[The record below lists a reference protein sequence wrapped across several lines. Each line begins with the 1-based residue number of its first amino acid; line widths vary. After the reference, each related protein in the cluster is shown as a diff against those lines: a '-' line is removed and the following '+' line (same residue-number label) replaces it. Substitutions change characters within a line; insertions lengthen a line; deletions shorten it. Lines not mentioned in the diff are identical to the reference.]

1 MSKWKAS
8 KIHWV
13 FPYFPSKLCHFQ
25 VIWRSPS
32 LKQTHQVVQ
41 LQCISVTVNYLSS
54 QVRVVGANPPTK
66 ILPPSREGGQSV
78 HGFLLLSAPWR
89 MIRWIR
95 SWWTPLSESVHRLGT
110 YHLEVPKKTHRNRTE
125 GLVCDHSNDFLR
137 CSVSLCHFDCPFMS
151 MMDIAHCL
159 FFVFS
164 QTRFNHAIV
173 LRRTPNPLEVPRPFI
188 FHQGSFFMKN
198 SPISVG
204 GSHLSAVVRQ
214 SLEGS
219 QNSWETNEF
228 GGMVMVPWNTKNKP
242 WRSCKSV
249 QVERL
254 SEMLFF
260 SVRDSTW
267 CPC

>member
-1 MSKWKAS
+1 M
-8 KIHWV
+8 
-13 FPYFPSKLCHFQ
+13 HFSDGQ
-25 VIWRSPS
+25 LFVLTGACCWCKPTTKNSPP
-32 LKQTHQVVQ
+32 KQGRWPVCSWFFATFCT
-41 LQCISVTVNYLSS
+41 LANDPLNTFLMNTAIGISTQAWYL
-54 QVRVVGANPPTK
+54 
-66 ILPPSREGGQSV
+66 PSR
-78 HGFLLLSAPWR
+78 SA
-89 MIRWIR
+89 
-95 SWWTPLSESVHRLGT
+95 
-110 YHLEVPKKTHRNRTE
+110 KKKHRNRTE

-173 LRRTPNPLEVPRPFI
+173 LHRTPNPLEVPRPFI

-228 GGMVMVPWNTKNKP
+228 GGMVMVP
-242 WRSCKSV
+242 
-249 QVERL
+249 
-254 SEMLFF
+254 
-260 SVRDSTW
+260 
-267 CPC
+267 